1 MKSWIE
7 SIHHAFT
14 NPDITDITMYS
25 YEYLKKFTTAIFQ
38 KMGCSAGDAE
48 AISDVFL
55 RAELRGL
62 PSHGM
67 IRIKDHYELWK
78 ANRIN
83 TTPDI
88 RIVHES
94 PGTAVVDADGAIGM
108 LAARRS
114 METAIAKASKTGTAW
129 VATRN
134 SNHLGIGAYYAM
146 MAIGNDMI
154 GITMTNANP
163 LVAPVNSVS
172 RLLGTNPITVAIPAG
187 EEPPFVA
194 DFSTTPIAR
203 GKLAVAAKKG
213 NSVPLGYVQDKEGNP
228 STDPDILTIGG
239 AMLPLGSDLEH
250 GSHKGY
256 ALAAI
261 VDILSGVLSGANFG
275 PFIPPNLAFMP
286 MPEVQVGKGMGHL
299 FGAIRIDGFMP
310 AEEFKNRMD
319 RWIKTFR
326 NATPIK
332 GKKVLIPGD
341 IEREAEKRIRK
352 EGINVLP
359 GIQKELKEV
368 ATALGVDFEVNDA

>member
-1 MKSWIE
+1 
-7 SIHHAFT
+7 
-14 NPDITDITMYS
+14 MYTC
-25 YEYLKKFTTAIFQ
+25 EYLEKFTSDLFQ
-38 KMGCSAGDAE
+38 KMGCSPGDAD
-48 AISDVFL
+48 AIADVFL
-55 RAELRGL
+55 KAELRGL

-78 ANRIN
+78 AHRIN
-83 TTPDI
+83 TSPEI

-108 LAARRS
+108 LSARRS
-114 METAIAKASKTGTAW
+114 MEIAISKAQNTGIAW
-129 VATRN
+129 VATKN

-146 MAIGNDMI
+146 MALDHDMI
-154 GITMTNANP
+154 GIAMTNANP

-172 RLLGTNPITVAIPAG
+172 RLLGTNPITVAVPAG
-187 EEPPFVA
+187 KEPPFVA

-213 NSVPLGYVQDKEGNP
+213 EEIPLGYVQDKEGN
-228 STDPDILTIGG
+228 SSSDPDILAKGG
-239 AMLPLGSDLEH
+239 AMLPLGSDLQH

-261 VDILSGVLSGANFG
+261 VDILCGVLSGANFG

-286 MPEVQVGKGMGHL
+286 MPEIQVGKGMGHL

-310 AEEFKNRMD
+310 SEEFKERMD
-319 RWIKTFR
+319 QWITTFR
-326 NATPIK
+326 HAKPIK

-341 IEREAEKRIRK
+341 IEREAEARIIK
-352 EGINVLP
+352 EGINILAA
-359 GIQKELKEV
+359 IQNDLKEV
-368 ATALGVDFEVNDA
+368 AEQLGIDFEMRENRKK

>member
-1 MKSWIE
+1 
-7 SIHHAFT
+7 
-14 NPDITDITMYS
+14 MYT
-25 YEYLKKFTTAIFQ
+25 YEYLKTFTSVFFQ
-38 KMGCSAGDAE
+38 KLGCSVEDAD
-48 AISDVFL
+48 AISDVFM

-67 IRIKDHYELWK
+67 IRIKDHFELWK
-78 ANRIN
+78 AKRIN
-83 TTPDI
+83 TAPDI
-88 RIVHES
+88 KIVHES

-108 LAARRS
+108 LSAQKS
-114 METAIAKASKTGTAW
+114 MEIAIKKAKRSGTAW
-129 VATRN
+129 VATKS
-134 SNHLGIGAYYAM
+134 SNHLGIGAYYSM
-146 MAIGNDMI
+146 MALEHDMI

-163 LVAPVNSVS
+163 LVAPSNSTS
-172 RLLGTNPITVAIPAG
+172 RLLGTNPLTFAVPAG
-187 EEPPFVA
+187 KQPPFVA

-213 NSVPLGYVQDKEGNP
+213 EKVPLGFVQDKEGNP
-228 STDPDILTIGG
+228 SSDPDILAKGG

-256 ALAAI
+256 ALGAV
-261 VDILSGVLSGANFG
+261 VDILCGVLSGANFG

-286 MPEVQVGKGMGHL
+286 MPEIQVGEGMGHF

-310 AEEFKNRMD
+310 AEEFKSRMD
-319 RWIKTFR
+319 EWISTFR
-326 NATPIK
+326 NAKPII

-341 IEREAEKRIRK
+341 IEREAEERIRR

-368 ATALGVDFEVNDA
+368 AGQLGIDFELRD

>member
-1 MKSWIE
+1 
-7 SIHHAFT
+7 
-14 NPDITDITMYS
+14 MYT
-25 YEYLKKFTTAIFQ
+25 YAYLKKFTSGIFE
-38 KMGCSAGDAE
+38 KMGCSQGDAD
-48 AISDVFL
+48 AIADVFL

-83 TTPDI
+83 TSPDI

-114 METAIAKASKTGTAW
+114 MEIAIEKAQKTGTAW

-146 MAIGNDMI
+146 MALASDMI

-163 LVAPVNSVS
+163 LVAPANSVS
-172 RLLGTNPITVAIPAG
+172 RLLGTNPITVAVPAG
-187 EEPPFVA
+187 KEPPFVA
-194 DFSTTPIAR
+194 DLSTTPIAR
-203 GKLAVAAKKG
+203 GKLAVAAKRGEK
-213 NSVPLGYVQDKEGNP
+213 VPPGYVQDKDGNP
-228 STDPDILTIGG
+228 SSDPDILSKGG

-256 ALAAI
+256 ALAAVI
-261 VDILSGVLSGANFG
+261 DILSGVLSGANFG

-310 AEEFKNRMD
+310 AEEFKDRMD
-319 RWIKTFR
+319 RWITTFR
-326 NATPIK
+326 NAKPIK

-341 IEREAEKRIRK
+341 IEREAEIRIRK

-359 GIQKELKEV
+359 GIQKDLKEV
-368 ATALGVDFEVNDA
+368 AVQLGVDFEVTEE

>member
-1 MKSWIE
+1 
-7 SIHHAFT
+7 
-14 NPDITDITMYS
+14 MYTH
-25 YEYLKKFTTAIFQ
+25 EYLKKFTSDLFQ
-38 KMGCSAGDAE
+38 KMGCSPGDAD

-78 ANRIN
+78 AHRIN

-108 LAARRS
+108 LSARRS
-114 METAIAKASKTGTAW
+114 MEIAISKARKTGTAW

-134 SNHLGIGAYYAM
+134 SNHLGIGAYYSMLALDY
-146 MAIGNDMI
+146 DMI

-163 LVAPVNSVS
+163 LVAPANSVS

-187 EEPPFVA
+187 KEPPFVA

-213 NSVPLGYVQDKEGNP
+213 EEVPLGYVQDKEGNP
-228 STDPDILTIGG
+228 SSDPDILTKGG

-286 MPEVQVGKGMGHL
+286 MPEIQVGKGMGHL

-310 AEEFKNRMD
+310 SGEFKKRMD
-319 RWIKTFR
+319 QWITTFR
-326 NATPIK
+326 NAKPIK

-341 IEREAEKRIRK
+341 IEREAEARIRR
-352 EGINVLP
+352 EGISILP

-368 ATALGVDFEVNDA
+368 AEQLGVDFEVKDE